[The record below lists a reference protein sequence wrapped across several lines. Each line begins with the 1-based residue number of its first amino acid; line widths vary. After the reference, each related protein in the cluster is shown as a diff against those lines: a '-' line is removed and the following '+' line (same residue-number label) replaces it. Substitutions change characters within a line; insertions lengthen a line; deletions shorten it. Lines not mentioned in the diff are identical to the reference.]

1 MTDAFAPAPDAER
14 ALRPALLR
22 GWRKRCPGCGQGAL
36 FDRFL
41 HVADTCPACGEALH
55 HHRADDGP
63 AYLTL
68 LVTGK
73 LVMAVYMPVFLATQ
87 WPPWVMLAIFW
98 TLAIV
103 VSLSLLPRFKGA
115 IVALQWARRMHG
127 FSS

>member
-1 MTDAFAPAPDAER
+1 MTELSAPDTER

-22 GWRKRCPGCGQGAL
+22 GWRRRCPNCGRGAM

-41 HVADTCPACGEALH
+41 HVADTCPDCGEALH

-73 LVMAVYMPVFLATQ
+73 VVMAVYMPVFLATE
-87 WPPWVMLAIFW
+87 WSPWVMLAIFW
-98 TLAIV
+98 TMAIV
-103 VSLSLLPRFKGA
+103 LSLYLLPRFKGA
-115 IVALQWARRMHG
+115 IVGLQWARRMHG
-127 FSS
+127 FAR

>member
-1 MTDAFAPAPDAER
+1 MTELCAPLPDAER

-22 GWRKRCPGCGQGAL
+22 GWRRRCPNCGQGAL

-41 HVADTCPACGEALH
+41 HVADTCPDCGEALH

-73 LVMAVYMPVFLATQ
+73 LVMAVYMPVFLTTQ
-87 WPPWVMLAIFW
+87 WSPLVMLAIFW
-98 TLAIV
+98 TMAIV
-103 VSLSLLPRFKGA
+103 VSLYLLPRFKGA